1 MEDILEALATETEA
15 PTEAQVEE
23 TPAPAPEAPAEE
35 TPEQPE
41 PPETPEEPEPPAAAE
56 RAPTEALDDD
66 ALFSEESLGTPEG
79 VAKARETLQAARKA
93 VQEERAKTSHV
104 FLRMKKREEKAKAQ
118 YAEAQKMHEAAQA
131 LNQRLATDMSALQA
145 GDARGIIDTL
155 GRLTGRPGKQVFEE
169 LALAVATD
177 GKGTPESKKLKE
189 LEERYERRVR
199 ELEERWEQEK
209 RAQQDREAQAVIERR
224 KQELV
229 QLGSDASRFPAV
241 AHFVGLGKRKEVAET
256 LAEYKMKA
264 FEEGSPISDEE
275 AVKLLEDEL
284 KPHLPAPPPAPGGG
298 TGSPHA
304 APQQRKPASGG
315 LPGQTL
321 APSLTT
327 EPGGSKR
334 ELTDEEHR
342 QALINDDQ
350 FWAALGQ

>member
-1 MEDILEALATETEA
+1 MEDILEALAAETE
-15 PTEAQVEE
+15 PTTEE
-23 TPAPAPEAPAEE
+23 TPAETPEPEAPAEE
-35 TPEQPE
+35 TPEQ
-41 PPETPEEPEPPAAAE
+41 TEPPAAPASV
-56 RAPTEALDDD
+56 DDD
-66 ALFSEESLGTPEG
+66 ALFSEEALSTPEG
-79 VAKARETLQAARKA
+79 VAKAREALAAARKA
-93 VQEERAKTSHV
+93 DAEERAKTSQV

-131 LNQRLATDMSALQA
+131 LNQRLTTDMSALQA

-189 LEERYERRVR
+189 LEDRYERRVR
-199 ELEERWEQEK
+199 ELEERWEAKE
-209 RAQQDREAQAVIERR
+209 REAKEREDWAALERR
-224 KQELV
+224 KAELV
-229 QLGSDASRFPAV
+229 QLGSDATKFPAV
-241 AHFVGLGKRKEVAET
+241 SHFVGLGKQKEIAET
-256 LAEYKMKA
+256 LTEYKIKA

>member
-15 PTEAQVEE
+15 PTEAQAEETPATPPEAQVEE
-23 TPAPAPEAPAEE
+23 TPGPAPEAPAEE

-41 PPETPEEPEPPAAAE
+41 PPAAPASV
-56 RAPTEALDDD
+56 DDD
-66 ALFSEESLGTPEG
+66 ALFSEEALSTPEG
-79 VAKARETLQAARKA
+79 VAKAREALAAARRA
-93 VQEERAKTSHV
+93 HAEERAKTSQV

-189 LEERYERRVR
+189 LEERYERRVK
-199 ELEERWEQEK
+199 ELEDRWEQEK
-209 RAQQDREAQAVIERR
+209 RAQQERETQAAIKRR

-241 AHFVGLGKRKEVAET
+241 AHFVGLGKQKEIAET
-256 LAEYKMKA
+256 LTEYKMKA
-264 FEEGSPISDEE
+264 FEEGLPISDEE

>member
-1 MEDILEALATETEA
+1 MDDILEALAAETEA
-15 PTEAQVEE
+15 PEAQAEE

-35 TPEQPE
+35 TQEQPE
-41 PPETPEEPEPPAAAE
+41 ETPAPPEPPAAAE
-56 RAPTEALDDD
+56 TPASVDDD
-66 ALFSEESLGTPEG
+66 ALFSEEALSTPEG
-79 VAKARETLQAARKA
+79 VAKAREALAAARRA
-93 VQEERAKTSHV
+93 HAEERAKTSHV

-189 LEERYERRVR
+189 LEERYERRVK
-199 ELEERWEQEK
+199 ELEDRWEQEK
-209 RAQQDREAQAVIERR
+209 RAQQERETQAAIKRR

-241 AHFVGLGKRKEVAET
+241 AHFVGLGKQKEIAET
-256 LAEYKMKA
+256 LTEYKMKA
-264 FEEGSPISDEE
+264 FEEGLPISDEE

-304 APQQRKPASGG
+304 ATKQRKPASGG

>member
-15 PTEAQVEE
+15 PTEAQAEETPAPVPEAQVEE
-23 TPAPAPEAPAEE
+23 TPGPAPEAPAEE

-41 PPETPEEPEPPAAAE
+41 PPAAPASV
-56 RAPTEALDDD
+56 DDD
-66 ALFSEESLGTPEG
+66 ALFSEEALSTPEG
-79 VAKARETLQAARKA
+79 VAKAREALAAARRA
-93 VQEERAKTSHV
+93 HAEERAKTSHV
-104 FLRMKKREEKAKAQ
+104 FLRMKKREEKAKEK

-155 GRLTGRPGKQVFEE
+155 GRLTGRPGKQVVEE
-169 LALAVATD
+169 LALAIATD

-209 RAQQDREAQAVIERR
+209 RAQQERETQAAIKRR

-241 AHFVGLGKRKEVAET
+241 AHFVGLGKQKEIAET
-256 LAEYKMKA
+256 LTEYKMKA
-264 FEEGSPISDEE
+264 FEEGLPISDEE

>member
-15 PTEAQVEE
+15 PTEAQAEETPATPPEAQVEE
-23 TPAPAPEAPAEE
+23 TPGPAPEAPAEE

-41 PPETPEEPEPPAAAE
+41 PPAAPASV
-56 RAPTEALDDD
+56 DDD
-66 ALFSEESLGTPEG
+66 ALFSEEALSTPEG
-79 VAKARETLQAARKA
+79 VAKARDALTAARRA
-93 VQEERAKTSHV
+93 HAEERAKTSQV

-209 RAQQDREAQAVIERR
+209 RAQQERETQAAIKRR

-241 AHFVGLGKRKEVAET
+241 AHFVGLGKQKEIAET
-256 LAEYKMKA
+256 LTEYKMKA
-264 FEEGSPISDEE
+264 FEEGLPISDEE

>member
-1 MEDILEALATETEA
+1 MDDILEALATETEA
-15 PTEAQVEE
+15 PTEAQAEE
-23 TPAPAPEAPAEE
+23 TPGPAPGAPAEE
-35 TPEQPE
+35 TPA
-41 PPETPEEPEPPAAAE
+41 PETEAPAEEPPAAPASV
-56 RAPTEALDDD
+56 DDD
-66 ALFSEESLGTPEG
+66 ALFSEEALSTPEG
-79 VAKARETLQAARKA
+79 VAKAREALAAARRA
-93 VQEERAKTSHV
+93 HAEERAKTSQV

-264 FEEGSPISDEE
+264 FEEGLPISDEE

-342 QALINDDQ
+342 QALIYDDQ
-350 FWAALGQ
+350 FWAALGQCRPG

>member
-1 MEDILEALATETEA
+1 MDDILEALAAETEA
-15 PTEAQVEE
+15 PEAQAEE

-35 TPEQPE
+35 PEAPAE
-41 PPETPEEPEPPAAAE
+41 ETPEAPAPTAAAE

-66 ALFSEESLGTPEG
+66 ALFSEEALSTPEG
-79 VAKARETLQAARKA
+79 VAKAREAITAARKA
-93 VQEERAKTSHV
+93 HAEERAKTSHV

-189 LEERYERRVR
+189 LEDRYERRVR

-209 RAQQDREAQAVIERR
+209 RAQQERETQAAIKRR

-241 AHFVGLGKRKEVAET
+241 AHFVGLGKQKEIAET
-256 LAEYKMKA
+256 LTEYKMKA
-264 FEEGSPISDEE
+264 FEEGLPISDEE

-304 APQQRKPASGG
+304 ATKQRKPASGG

>member
-1 MEDILEALATETEA
+1 MDDFLEALATETEPTTEETPEPEA
-15 PTEAQVEE
+15 PAGETPEQTEE
-23 TPAPAPEAPAEE
+23 TPAP
-35 TPEQPE
+35 
-41 PPETPEEPEPPAAAE
+41 PEPPAAAE
-56 RAPTEALDDD
+56 PPASVDDD
-66 ALFSEESLGTPEG
+66 ALFSEEALSTPEG
-79 VAKARETLQAARKA
+79 VAKAREAIAAARKTA
-93 VQEERAKTSHV
+93 QEESAKTSHV

-189 LEERYERRVR
+189 LEDRYERRVR

-241 AHFVGLGKRKEVAET
+241 AHFVGLGKQKEIAET
-256 LAEYKMKA
+256 LTEYKMKA

-284 KPHLPAPPPAPGGG
+284 KPHLPAPPPASGGG

-304 APQQRKPASGG
+304 ATKQRKPASGG